1 MNELGELRPSQ
12 LIYTFG
18 VGAIMDLPNMSA
30 LILGLDDWD
39 TLQCQEIIEDRLL
52 AAVQQ
57 RMGPQVR
64 QLMLPPV
71 TFDDDND
78 PTAPAKGV
86 PVAPFPRWLRCPFCS
101 LLGTIDSGHFQ
112 LKQDPYR
119 PDRTRFVH
127 HNCKAQKPPT
137 VLPVRFLL
145 ACREGHLSDFP
156 WVEFVHK
163 QTVPCKGARLSIREF
178 GVAGDAS
185 DIIVKCE
192 ACGKDRRMADA
203 FDSDEFKIQCRGH
216 HPHLRMNDPKG
227 CKETAK
233 TILLGASNSWFPL
246 VMSALTLP
254 RATDKLGQ
262 LIEKHWAKL
271 KDVTS
276 LEVAKFA
283 LLPQSLPA
291 FIGFPVEQVWAAIQA
306 KQAGVTSGQ
315 PAPTDL
321 KIPEWELLANT
332 TPLPATDEFRATRVP
347 APLGYAHLFEE
358 TTLVEMLREVRALI
372 AFTRLESKGDF
383 ADVDL
388 QDDDRQSPLSRKSPT
403 WLPASEV
410 RGEGIFIRFKEEALQ
425 AWEAKPEVK
434 RLEVEFMEAHK
445 VWRAMRN
452 QNPPGDHFP
461 GMRFVLIHSL
471 SHALM
476 RQIALECGYTA
487 ASIRE
492 RIYCHSPGEE
502 HGPMAGILL
511 YTAASD
517 SEGTLGG
524 LVQLGDPT
532 SLGRQV
538 HQALESLRICGS
550 DPLCSEHPP
559 TGDGR
564 GIHGASCHACLFA
577 PETSCEKGNRY
588 LDRNTLFETFAAKAA
603 AFFTDV

>member
-39 TLQCQEIIEDRLL
+39 ENQCQEIVEERLL
-52 AAVQQ
+52 AAVQL
-57 RMGPQVR
+57 RMGQQVR
-64 QLMLPPV
+64 RLMLPPV

-86 PVAPFPRWLRCPFCS
+86 PVAPFPRWLRCPYCS
-101 LLGTIDSGHFQ
+101 LLGTIDSGHFK
-112 LKQDPYR
+112 LIQDPYR
-119 PDRTRFVH
+119 PDRTRYVH
-127 HNCKAQKPPT
+127 QSCTSQRPPN
-137 VLPVRFLL
+137 VIPVRFLL

-163 QTVPCKGARLSIREF
+163 QTKPCKGARLSIREF

-185 DIIVKCE
+185 DIIIKCE
-192 ACGKDRRMADA
+192 TCQKDRRMSDA
-203 FDSDEFKIQCRGH
+203 FDTDQFQIQCRGH
-216 HPHLRMNDPKG
+216 HPHLRMDDPKG
-227 CKETAK
+227 CKEISR
-233 TILLGASNSWFPL
+233 TILLGASNSWFPI
-246 VMSALTLP
+246 VMSALTIP
-254 RATDKLGQ
+254 RAADKLGQ
-262 LIEKHWAKL
+262 LVEKHWVKL
-271 KDVTS
+271 KDLPS
-276 LEVAKFA
+276 LEVAKWA
-283 LLPQSLPA
+283 LLPQNFPA
-291 FIGFPVEQVWAAIQA
+291 FIGFPVEQVWTAIQA
-306 KQAGVTSGQ
+306 KRAGAAAQAE
-315 PAPTDL
+315 PTDL
-321 KIPEWELLANT
+321 KIAEWELLAT
-332 TPLPATDEFRATRVP
+332 TSPLPDTDEFRGRRIP
-347 APLGYAHLFEE
+347 APLGYQHLFEQ
-358 TTLVEMLREVRALI
+358 TTLVEMVREVRTLI

-383 ADVDL
+383 GDAD
-388 QDDDRQSPLSRKSPT
+388 QQNDDRQTRLCRRSPT

-410 RGEGIFIRFKEEALQ
+410 RGEGIFVRFNEAALQ
-425 AWEAKPEVK
+425 AWEARPEVK

-492 RIYCHSPGEE
+492 RIYCLPPGED

-532 SLGRQV
+532 SLGRQI
-538 HQALESLRICGS
+538 HQALEALRICGA
-550 DPLCSEHPP
+550 DPICSEHPP

-588 LDRNTLFETFAAKAA
+588 LDRNALFGTFAAKGVE
-603 AFFTDV
+603 FFTEP

>member
-1 MNELGELRPSQ
+1 MNELGKLRPSQ

-39 TLQCQEIIEDRLL
+39 SMQCQEIIEDRLL

-71 TFDDDND
+71 TFDDDKD
-78 PTAPAKGV
+78 PTSQAKGV

-119 PDRTRFVH
+119 PDRTRYVH
-127 HNCKAQKPPT
+127 HNCNAQRPPN
-137 VLPVRFLL
+137 VIPVRFLL

-163 QTVPCKGARLSIREF
+163 QTKPCKGTRLSIREF

-192 ACGKDRRMADA
+192 TCGKDRRMADA
-203 FDSDEFKIQCRGH
+203 FDSDEFTIQCRGH

-227 CKETAK
+227 CKEKAR
-233 TILLGASNSWFPL
+233 TILLGASNSWFPI

-254 RATDKLGQ
+254 QATDKLGQ
-262 LIEKHWAKL
+262 LIEKHWVKL

-283 LLPQSLPA
+283 LLPHNLPA
-291 FIGFPVEQVWAAIQA
+291 FIGFSVEQVWTAIQA
-306 KQAGVTSGQ
+306 KIAGVSISQ
-315 PAPTDL
+315 RAPTDL
-321 KIPEWELLANT
+321 KLPEWELLANT
-332 TPLPATDEFRATRVP
+332 TPIPTTEEFRAKRVAP
-347 APLGYAHLFEE
+347 PLGYEHLFGE
-358 TTLVEMLREVRALI
+358 TTLVDSVREVRALV

-383 ADVDL
+383 SEAD
-388 QDDDRQSPLSRKSPT
+388 QQNDDRQTPLSRKSPT

-410 RGEGIFIRFKEEALQ
+410 RGEGIFLKFNEMALQ

-434 RLEVEFMEAHK
+434 RLEVEFFQAHK
-445 VWRAMRN
+445 VWRTMRK
-452 QNPPGDHFP
+452 QTPAEDDFP
-461 GMRFVLIHSL
+461 GIRFVLIHSL

-492 RIYCHSPGEE
+492 RIYCLSPCEE
-502 HGPMAGILL
+502 YGPMAGILL

-532 SLGRQV
+532 NLGRQI
-538 HQALESLRICGS
+538 HQALEALRICGS

-588 LDRNTLFETFAAKAA
+588 LDRNTLFETFAAKAV
-603 AFFTDV
+603 AFFY

>member
-39 TLQCQEIIEDRLL
+39 TLQCKEIIEDRLL
-52 AAVQQ
+52 AAVQA
-57 RMGPQVR
+57 RMGPQVS
-64 QLMLPPV
+64 QLLLPPV
-71 TFDDDND
+71 TYDDDND

-101 LLGTIDSGHFQ
+101 LLGTIDSGHFK
-112 LKQDPYR
+112 LVQDPYR
-119 PDRTRFVH
+119 PDRTRYVH
-127 HNCKAQKPPT
+127 HNCNSQRPPT

-163 QTVPCKGARLSIREF
+163 QTKPCTGARLSIREF

-192 ACGKDRRMADA
+192 TCGKDRRMADA
-203 FDSDEFKIQCRGH
+203 FDEDYQIQCRGH
-216 HPHLRMNDPKG
+216 HPHLRINDPKG
-227 CKETAK
+227 CKETAR
-233 TILLGASNSWFPL
+233 TILLGASNSWFPM
-246 VMSALTLP
+246 VMSALTIP

-262 LIEKHWAKL
+262 LIEKHWVKL
-271 KDVTS
+271 KDIPS
-276 LEVAKFA
+276 LEVAKWA
-283 LLPQSLPA
+283 LLPQNFPA
-291 FIGFPVEQVWAAIQA
+291 FIGIPVEHLWAAIQA
-306 KQAGVTSGQ
+306 KVAGAGKGAAE
-315 PAPTDL
+315 PADL
-321 KIPEWELLANT
+321 KLPEWELLANT
-332 TPLPATDEFRATRVP
+332 TPLPATDEFRARRVA
-347 APLGYAHLFEE
+347 APLGYEHLFGE
-358 TTLVEMLREVRALI
+358 TTLVETVREVRALI

-383 ADVDL
+383 SEADQ
-388 QDDDRQSPLSRKSPT
+388 QDDDRQTPLCRKSPT

-410 RGEGIFIRFKEEALQ
+410 RGEGIFIRFNEEELQ

-434 RLEVEFMEAHK
+434 SLEAEFYQAHK
-445 VWRAMRN
+445 VWRAMRK

-492 RIYCHSPGEE
+492 RIYCLPPGDE

-538 HQALESLRICGS
+538 HQALEALKICGS

-603 AFFTDV
+603 AFFIDA

>member
-39 TLQCQEIIEDRLL
+39 ENQCKEIVEERLL

-57 RMGPQVR
+57 RMGQQVR
-64 QLMLPPV
+64 RLMLPPV

-86 PVAPFPRWLRCPFCS
+86 PVAPFPRWLRCPFCY
-101 LLGTIDSGHFQ
+101 LLGTIDSGHFK
-112 LKQDPYR
+112 LIQDPYR
-119 PDRTRFVH
+119 PDRTRYVH
-127 HNCKAQKPPT
+127 QSCKAQRPPN
-137 VLPVRFLL
+137 VIPVRFLL

-156 WVEFVHK
+156 WVEFVHHQNK
-163 QTVPCKGARLSIREF
+163 PCTGTHLTIREF

-192 ACGKDRRMADA
+192 ECKKDRRMADA
-203 FDSDEFKIQCRGH
+203 FDTDKFDITCRGH
-216 HPHLRMNDPKG
+216 HPHLRMNNPKG
-227 CKETAK
+227 CDQQAK

-246 VMSALTLP
+246 VMSALTIP
-254 RATDKLGQ
+254 RAADKLGQ
-262 LIEKHWAKL
+262 LIEKHWVKL
-271 KDVTS
+271 KDIPS
-276 LEVAKFA
+276 LDVAKWA
-283 LLPQSLPA
+283 LLPQNLPA
-291 FIGFPVEQVWAAIQA
+291 FIGIPAEQVWAAIQA
-306 KQAGVTSGQ
+306 KLAGATTQ
-315 PAPTDL
+315 TEPTDL

-332 TPLPATDEFRATRVP
+332 SPLPDTDEFRGRRVP
-347 APLGYAHLFEE
+347 APLGYQHLFEQ
-358 TTLVEMLREVRALI
+358 TTLVEMVREVRTLI

-383 ADVDL
+383 SEADQ
-388 QDDDRQSPLSRKSPT
+388 QDDDRQTPLCRRSPT

-410 RGEGIFIRFKEEALQ
+410 RGEGIFVRINEEALQ

-434 RLEVEFMEAHK
+434 RLEVEFYEAHK

-492 RIYCHSPGEE
+492 RIYCLPPGEE

-532 SLGRQV
+532 SLGRQI
-538 HQALESLRICGS
+538 HQALEALRICGS
-550 DPLCSEHPP
+550 DPICSEHPP

-588 LDRNTLFETFAAKAA
+588 LDRNALFGTFAAKGVE
-603 AFFTDV
+603 FFTEQ

>member
-18 VGAIMDLPNMSA
+18 VGAIMDLPSMSV

-39 TLQCQEIIEDRLL
+39 TLQCSEIVEDRLL

-57 RMGPQVR
+57 RMGAQVR
-64 QLMLPPV
+64 QLLLPPV
-71 TFDDDND
+71 SFDDDND

-86 PVAPFPRWLRCPFCS
+86 PVAPFPRWLRCPICA
-101 LLGTIDSGHFQ
+101 LLGPIEDGHFQ
-112 LKQDPYR
+112 LVQDRYR
-119 PDRTRFVH
+119 PDRTRYVH
-127 HNCKAQKPPT
+127 HNCTAQRPPT
-137 VLPVRFLL
+137 ALPVRFLL

-163 QTVPCKGARLSIREF
+163 QTVPCVGSRLTIREF

-185 DIIVKCE
+185 DIIVRCE
-192 ACGKDRRMADA
+192 TCKKDRRMGDA
-203 FDSDEFKIQCRGH
+203 FDTDEFIACRGH

-227 CKETAK
+227 CDQPAK
-233 TILLGASNSWFPL
+233 TILLGASNSWFPM
-246 VMSALTLP
+246 VMSAITIP
-254 RATDKLGQ
+254 RATDRLSQ
-262 LIEKHWAKL
+262 LIDKHWVKL
-271 KDVTS
+271 KDIPS
-276 LEVAKFA
+276 LEVAKWA
-283 LLPQSLPA
+283 LLPQNFPA
-291 FIGFPVEQVWAAIQA
+291 FIGFTAEEVWGGIQG
-306 KQAGVTSGQ
+306 KLAGGGLGQ
-315 PAPTDL
+315 GEPTDL

-332 TPLPATDEFRATRVP
+332 TPLPATEEFRASRVA
-347 APLGYAHLFEE
+347 APMGYEHLFEQ
-358 TTLVEMLREVRALI
+358 TTLVETVREVRALV

-383 ADVDL
+383 VDADVNN
-388 QDDDRQSPLSRKSPT
+388 DDRQTPLCRQSPK

-410 RGEGIFIRFKEEALQ
+410 RGEGVFVRLNEEALQ
-425 AWEAKPEVK
+425 AWEAMPQVK
-434 RLEVEFMEAHK
+434 RLEVEFYQAHK
-445 VWRAMRN
+445 VWRASRK

-492 RIYCHSPGEE
+492 RLYCLPPDDE

-532 SLGRQV
+532 SMGRQI
-538 HQALESLRICGS
+538 HQALEALKICGS

-588 LDRNTLFETFAAKAA
+588 LDRNTLFETFAAKAV
-603 AFFTDV
+603 AFFAEA

>member
-39 TLQCQEIIEDRLL
+39 TLQCKEIIEDRLL
-52 AAVQQ
+52 AAVQE

-64 QLMLPPV
+64 QLLLPPI

-101 LLGTIDSGHFQ
+101 LLGTIDTGHFK
-112 LKQDPYR
+112 LIQDPYR
-119 PDRTRFVH
+119 PDRTRYVH
-127 HNCKAQKPPT
+127 HSCNAQKPPT
-137 VLPVRFLL
+137 ALPVRFLV

-163 QTVPCKGARLSIREF
+163 QTKPCAGPRLTIREF

-185 DIIVKCE
+185 DIVVKC
-192 ACGKDRRMADA
+192 ACGMERRMADA
-203 FDSDEFKIQCRGH
+203 FDTDEFPIQCRGH
-216 HPHLRMNDPKG
+216 HPHLRRIDPKG
-227 CKETAK
+227 CDRHAK
-233 TILLGASNSWFPL
+233 TLLLGASNSWFPI
-246 VMSALTLP
+246 VVSALTVP
-254 RATDKLGQ
+254 RAVDKLGQ

-271 KDVTS
+271 KDLPSIEVTKWE
-276 LEVAKFA
+276 LR
-283 LLPQSLPA
+283 PQNSPA

-306 KQAGVTSGQ
+306 KLAGGNSEVGE
-315 PAPTDL
+315 PPDL
-321 KIPEWELLANT
+321 KVPEWELLANT
-332 TPLPATDEFRATRVP
+332 TPLPATNEFRGRRVAP
-347 APLGYAHLFEE
+347 PLGYEHLFGK
-358 TTLVEMLREVRALI
+358 TTLVESLREVRALI

-383 ADVDL
+383 AEVDL
-388 QDDDRQSPLSRKSPT
+388 QDDDRQTPLSRQSPT

-410 RGEGIFIRFKEEALQ
+410 RGEGIFIRFNEEALQ

-434 RLEVEFMEAHK
+434 RLEMEFFEAHK
-445 VWRAMRN
+445 VWRSMRN
-452 QNPPGDHFP
+452 QNPAGDHFP
-461 GMRFVLIHSL
+461 GIRFVLIHSL

-492 RIYCHSPGEE
+492 RIYCLQPGEDE
-502 HGPMAGILL
+502 GPMAGILL

-532 SLGRQV
+532 SLGRQI
-538 HQALESLRICGS
+538 HQALEALKICGS
-550 DPLCSEHPP
+550 DPLCSEHAP

-588 LDRNTLFETFAAKAA
+588 LDRNALFGTFAAKGVE
-603 AFFTDV
+603 FFTEA

>member
-39 TLQCQEIIEDRLL
+39 ENQCKEIVEERLL

-57 RMGPQVR
+57 RMGQQVR
-64 QLMLPPV
+64 RLMLPPV

-101 LLGTIDSGHFQ
+101 LLGTIDSGHFK
-112 LKQDPYR
+112 LIQDPYR
-119 PDRTRFVH
+119 PDRTRYVH
-127 HNCKAQKPPT
+127 QSCSTKKPPS
-137 VLPVRFLL
+137 VIPVRFLL

-156 WVEFVHK
+156 WVEFVHHQNK
-163 QTVPCKGARLSIREF
+163 ACTSTRLSIREF

-185 DIIVKCE
+185 DIVIKCE
-192 ACGKDRRMADA
+192 TCKKDRRMADA
-203 FDSDEFKIQCRGH
+203 FDTDRFSIQCRGH
-216 HPHLRMNDPKG
+216 HPHLRYDDPKG

-233 TILLGASNSWFPL
+233 TILLGASNSWFPI
-246 VMSALTLP
+246 VMSALTIP
-254 RATDKLGQ
+254 RAVDKLGQ
-262 LIEKHWAKL
+262 LVEKHWVKL
-271 KDVTS
+271 KDIPS
-276 LEVAKFA
+276 LDVAKWA
-283 LLPQSLPA
+283 LLPQNLPA
-291 FIGFPVEQVWAAIQA
+291 FIGISAEQVWAAIQT
-306 KQAGVTSGQ
+306 KLAGTSTNTE
-315 PAPTDL
+315 PSDL

-332 TPLPATDEFRATRVP
+332 SPLPDTDEFRGRRVP
-347 APLGYAHLFEE
+347 APLAYQHLFEE
-358 TTLVEMLREVRALI
+358 TTLVEMVREVRTLI

-383 ADVDL
+383 SEAD
-388 QDDDRQSPLSRKSPT
+388 QEEDDRQTPLSRRPPT

-410 RGEGIFIRFKEEALQ
+410 RGEGIFIRFNEKALQ
-425 AWEAKPEVK
+425 TWEAKPEVK
-434 RLEVEFMEAHK
+434 LLEAEFYEAHK
-445 VWRAMRN
+445 VWRSMRK

-492 RIYCHSPGEE
+492 RIYCLPPGEE

-532 SLGRQV
+532 SLGRQI
-538 HQALESLRICGS
+538 HQALEALRICGS
-550 DPLCSEHPP
+550 DPICSEHPP

-588 LDRNTLFETFAAKAA
+588 LDRNALFGTFAAKGVE
-603 AFFTDV
+603 FFTEQ